1 MEKRRARRAHGGKSS
16 RKAELHPPRRPAARA
31 PLARP
36 ADEENIEIRFG
47 ARVADVDVAATS
59 VVVGTT
65 GEKLEADVI
74 IAADGV
80 RSIIKPKIVPAEAC
94 KAEPT
99 GEAAFRFTLPRT
111 LVEGDEG
118 LLALVQRPWATRWD
132 GPASHVVAYPVRDHR
147 ALNVVLI
154 HPDVDYG
161 YGNEGN
167 EASWTTVAEKCHV
180 VEAFK
185 AWSPILHKLIDLAP
199 AEVPNFRMFLYP
211 PAPVWAKGSTIL
223 LGDACHAMLYVEYP
237 SNTSFLLVVSGPC

>member
-1 MEKRRARRAHGGKSS
+1 MRTAANPVGKQNSIHHGDLQLALLSRAQQMK
-16 RKAELHPPRRPAARA
+16 
-31 PLARP
+31 
-36 ADEENIEIRFG
+36 ENIEIRFG

-65 GEKLEADVI
+65 GEKLEGDVI

-80 RSIIKPKIVPAEAC
+80 RSIIRPKVVPAEAC

-99 GEAAFRFTLPRT
+99 GEAAFRFTLPRK
-111 LVEGDEG
+111 LVEGDEE

-132 GPASHVVAYPVRDHR
+132 GPASHVVAYPVQDHR

-154 HPDVDYG
+154 HPDIDYG
-161 YGNEGN
+161 YGNEV
-167 EASWTTVAEKCHV
+167 SWTTVAEKRHV

-223 LGDACHAMLYVEYP
+223 LGDACHAMLCVEYP
-237 SNTSFLLVVSGPC
+237 SFLLVVHADL